1 MPSFKPAALAF
12 SLFAAVAAAHAES
25 IHGDPAKGQ
34 ALSATCAACHG
45 ADGNSVI
52 PVNPSL
58 AQQHPDY
65 IAKQLANFKSGARA
79 NAIMAGMAAGLS
91 PEDMKNL
98 GAYFGAQKLRPA
110 AAKDRDL
117 VTLGQKLYRAGDAE
131 RGLPACAACH
141 SPTGAGIPSQYPRL
155 SGQHPDYTIAQLKA
169 FRAGERANDANN
181 MMRTIAAKMTDRD
194 MAALAEYA
202 AGVR

>member
-1 MPSFKPAALAF
+1 MPSIKPAALAL
-12 SLFAAVAAAHAES
+12 SLFAAAVAHAES
-25 IHGDPAKGQ
+25 THGDPAKGQ

-45 ADGNSVI
+45 PDGNSAI
-52 PVNPSL
+52 PANPSI

-79 NAIMAGMAAGLS
+79 NPIMAGMVANLS
-91 PEDMKNL
+91 PEDMQHL
-98 GAYFGAQKLRPA
+98 GAYFGSQKLRPA

-141 SPTGAGIPSQYPRL
+141 SPTGAGIPAQYPRL
-155 SGQHPDYTIAQLKA
+155 SGQHPDYTVAQLKA
-169 FRAGERANDANN
+169 FRAGERANDSNN
-181 MMRTIAAKMTDRD
+181 MMRTIAAKMTDRE

-202 AGVR
+202 AGLR